1 MNRRLTRRAFA
12 KLLAAAPLAL
22 AVSEAAVPAELKRP
36 ATPPL
41 TEKQKR
47 AIAKSSAGLKKALGA
62 LHKMPIPMGT
72 EPAFVF
78 SPIVRK
84 K

>member
-1 MNRRLTRRAFA
+1 MNRKLTRRAVA
-12 KLLAAAPLAL
+12 KFLAAAPLAF
-22 AVSEAAVPAELKRP
+22 AAQARAVPAEPKKP
-36 ATPPL
+36 AGPPL
-41 TEKQKR
+41 TEKQKK
-47 AIAKSSAGLKKALGA
+47 AIAKGSGDLKKALGA

-78 SPIVRK
+78 SPLVRK

>member
-1 MNRRLTRRAFA
+1 VNRKITRRAIA
-12 KLLAAAPLAL
+12 KLLAAAPIAF
-22 AVSEAAVPAELKRP
+22 AIPEAALPADRKKGGG
-36 ATPPL
+36 PPL
-41 TEKQKR
+41 TEKQRK
-47 AIAKSSAGLKKALGA
+47 AIAKGSGELKKALAA

-78 SPIVRK
+78 SAVPSK

>member
-1 MNRRLTRRAFA
+1 MNRKLTRRAVA
-12 KLLAAAPLAL
+12 KLLAAAPIAW
-22 AVSEAAVPAELKRP
+22 AIPEAALPAELKRP
-36 ATPPL
+36 AGPPL
-41 TEKQKR
+41 TEKQRR
-47 AIAKSSAGLKKALGA
+47 AIAKASGELKKALAA

-78 SPIVRK
+78 SSVARK